1 MFRKF
6 LTFCIACPVK
16 LRSNLFG
23 IIFIFIFTLLIFNF
37 AEAALVP
44 CGPGV
49 GEACAWCDLYKLA
62 DNILNFMVVTV
73 VFPVAAI
80 MIVVG
85 GIFMMTSAG
94 SEKRWAQGKTIA
106 TAAVVGILIALLSY
120 LIIDIII
127 KYVAVG
133 WNGLNIDPWNEIK
146 CP

>member
-1 MFRKF
+1 MSRKI
-6 LTFCIACPVK
+6 LAFCIACLVK
-16 LRSNLFG
+16 LRNNLFG
-23 IIFIFIFTLLIFNF
+23 VIFIFAFLTFNS
-37 AEAALVP
+37 AQAALVP
-44 CGPGV
+44 CGPGI
-49 GEACAWCDLYKLA
+49 GEACTWCDLYKLA
-62 DNILNFMVVTV
+62 DNILNFMIVKV

-80 MIVVG
+80 MVVVG

-106 TAAVVGILIALLSY
+106 TAAIVGIFIALLSY

-133 WNGLNIDPWNEIK
+133 WSGLNIGPWNKIK